1 MKINDKSINGI
12 FVYDDSAVFERG
24 DMVIYYDCIYNV
36 IADTVQGVNP
46 ENDSQ
51 NYSIYLSGYAGTF
64 EEFKEFANGDIEK
77 GDRLVSVYTLNQILG
92 SYMSGFSEL
101 GVINNTV
108 LSTGQIFLS
117 SYFDDKRLSINSTS
131 YYTDPLE
138 QILVEPLINNATFAV
153 SKDVVESILGSNSGN
168 GSTRVIL
175 RQYTYKDEENSNSN
189 KEILIRIQELIDPDT
204 GVIKFRWKSIENG
217 DYNTSSTSIW
227 KSANV
232 DPNITEKI
240 DNIIAYYNAK
250 SNALDRER
258 LELLSAFRYKPLKVT
273 GGNSISIP
281 GTLDNPGNTLITIS
295 FKRQL
300 ASGMFQTE
308 TIQINLGDL
317 RSGATVSY
325 DVFGTSTGLVY
336 STGAANSINLVP
348 GSGATIQSA
357 YYSQSF
363 REYSE
368 SPVYSSQ
375 TSLYKLQDPNQSL
388 PSQVSPN
395 ASFTFYLDEAR
406 KNIPVNFDEFD
417 AFNSDKSLKFL
428 ITCEVIYGNID
439 NDGYGTVLPISTY
452 IDTYCL
458 IGKGLYGRAR
468 VVEKL
473 RNATRQG
480 NNNHILAD
488 GNIGIELECGQ
499 SEGSTGPVDILTV
512 YAVNLDIDGTTGLY
526 NSLSEP
532 PGLNVSYKYSG
543 IRIKSIELVL

>member
-36 IADTVQGVNP
+36 LADTVQGVTP

-138 QILVEPLINNATFAV
+138 QILVEPLINNAAFAV

-168 GSTRVIL
+168 GTTQVML
-175 RQYTYKDEENSNSN
+175 RQYTYKDEESSTSN
-189 KEILIRIQELIDPDT
+189 KEVLIRIQELIDPDT
-204 GVIKFRWKSIENG
+204 GVIKFRWKRIENG

-428 ITCEVIYGNID
+428 ITCEVMYGNPD
-439 NDGYGTVLPISTY
+439 SGSGSVLPISTY

-480 NNNHILAD
+480 NNNHILAS

-526 NSLSEP
+526 NSSSEP
-532 PGLNVSYKYSG
+532 PGLNVNYRYSG